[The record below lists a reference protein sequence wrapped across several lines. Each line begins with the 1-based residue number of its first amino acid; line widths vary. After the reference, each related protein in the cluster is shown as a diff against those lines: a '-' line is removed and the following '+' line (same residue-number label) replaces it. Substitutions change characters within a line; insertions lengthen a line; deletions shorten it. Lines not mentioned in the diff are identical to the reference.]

1 MSHNYNDI
9 TQTNTVVVDEAT
21 KIVQVIKRDYL
32 VTISRDGFQGPPGPA
47 GPTGPAGSGANNIS
61 ELDDVVL
68 IGQQNDDLLKFNS
81 ALGVWKNTT
90 ILDGGHF

>member
-1 MSHNYNDI
+1 MSYQYTDI
-9 TQTNTVVVDEAT
+9 TQTNLVTVDEAT
-21 KIVQVIKRDYL
+21 KIIKVIKQDYL
-32 VTISRDGFQGPPGPA
+32 VTVSRQGFQGPPGPA

-68 IGQQNDDLLKFNS
+68 IGQANDDILKYNS
-81 ALGVWKNTT
+81 TLGVWKNTQ

>member
-1 MSHNYNDI
+1 MSHQYTDI
-9 TQTNTVVVDEAT
+9 TQTNLVTVDEAT
-21 KIVQVIKRDYL
+21 KIIKVIRQDYL
-32 VTISRDGFQGPPGPA
+32 VTVSRQGFQGPPGPA
-47 GPTGPAGSGANNIS
+47 GPTGPSGSGANNIA

-68 IGQQNDDLLKFNS
+68 IGQSNDDLLKYNS